1 MFNKNVS
8 MVLQKSKSI
17 THNQSI
23 FNNVT
28 FNAKLILTIQ
38 YNIKN
43 NVMNIKV
50 FLGNELWTATPVVNI
65 QAYRN
70 KNIKIKY

>member
-1 MFNKNVS
+1 

-38 YNIKN
+38 YNIEN
-43 NVMNIKV
+43 NVMNINNVMLCYVK
-50 FLGNELWTATPVVNI
+50 
-65 QAYRN
+65 
-70 KNIKIKY
+70 